1 MIASF
6 HLVHYR
12 RPKLRQSVLPRADGL
27 CFWRPFSTGPDF
39 TALKANFT
47 RATLAKPEFRRWGF
61 FAIWQEEA
69 ALNRFLEASPVAREW
84 QERATETWHGWLQP
98 IHAGGSWRGMKLL
111 EGLQPVEVPKAPV
124 VVLTRA
130 DVRLLKVPVFWL
142 WATYPA
148 MTDVRQAPRFVAGVA
163 MTERP
168 FVEVATFTVWRSH
181 DDATNFAYR
190 RRAHQGII
198 ARNDQERIMKAF
210 SAAYFHL
217 YRSAGTWRGQDP
229 ASVARRQLEVVGPQ
243 QESGS

>member
-6 HLVHYR
+6 HLVHYPR
-12 RPKLRQSVLPRADGL
+12 TKLRQSVFPRADGL

-39 TALKANFT
+39 TALKPNFT
-47 RATLAKPEFRRWGF
+47 RVTLAKPEFRRWGF

-69 ALNRFLEASPVAREW
+69 ALNRFLEASPIAREW
-84 QERATETWHGWLQP
+84 QERGAETWHVWLQP
-98 IHAGGSWRGMKLL
+98 IHVGGSWQGMKLL
-111 EGLQPVEVPKAPV
+111 EGLQTVEVPNAPV

-130 DVRLLKVPVFWL
+130 DVRLSKVPVFWL
-142 WATYPA
+142 WATYRA
-148 MTDVRQAPRFVAGVA
+148 VTDVREAPGFVAGVA

-168 FVEVATFTVWRSH
+168 FVEVATFTVWRSY

-190 RRAHQGII
+190 RQAHQGII
-198 ARNDQERIMKAF
+198 ARNDQERIFKAF
-210 SAAYFHL
+210 SAGYFHP

-229 ASVARRQLEVVGPQ
+229 ASVARRQLELVGPQ